1 MQLQQCV
8 SRGQSAAGYAGYS
21 AEHPCQCSMHLPV
34 IYRDRAWLQHVK
46 NEYEIYNISLIEC
59 LILGINNQ
67 INEND
72 F

>member
-1 MQLQQCV
+1 
-8 SRGQSAAGYAGYS
+8 
-21 AEHPCQCSMHLPV
+21 MHLPV